1 MSKKMKIIFTL
12 SVILNVLFIGLVAG
26 KAVHKFRDHS
36 PVEKIAKDMSPEGRH
51 IVARTMQNA
60 FREGRDKMK
69 EMRKTKDEMK
79 KIITAD
85 EFDPEAFEE
94 QAEKMHS
101 MFAEMGQKR
110 IEVTK
115 ELAGQLSKEDRVKLA
130 EGFAKGFH
138 GRGKK
143 DEGRTHEF
151 LKELEKRKE
160 RFMERRNKVENKDE
174 GPDMPEDMPPQP

>member
-12 SVILNVLFIGLVAG
+12 SVVLNVLLIGLVAG
-26 KAVHKFRDHS
+26 KAVHSFRGHHD

-85 EFDPEAFEE
+85 EFDPDAFEA
-94 QAEKMHS
+94 QAEKMHG

-115 ELAGQLSKEDRVKLA
+115 ELASQLSKEDRVKLA

-138 GRGKK
+138 GRSKK

-151 LKELEKRKE
+151 LKEFEKRKE
-160 RFMERRNKVENKDE
+160 RFMEKRME
-174 GPDMPEDMPPQP
+174 GKGPELPEDMPPQP